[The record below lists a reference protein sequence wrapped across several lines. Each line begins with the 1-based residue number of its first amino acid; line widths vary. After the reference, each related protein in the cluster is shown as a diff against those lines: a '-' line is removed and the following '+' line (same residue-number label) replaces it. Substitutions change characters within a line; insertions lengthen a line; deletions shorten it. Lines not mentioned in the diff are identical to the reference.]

1 MVVLFVVLTIILFIS
16 IDYVIQRRKKVGLAS
31 QPIPGTVSLSKLLSL
46 VPNGVFVQPSF
57 TWSKMLDSGNLLLGI
72 HPILMGLV
80 GDPDEIELL
89 HQGEDVKKGQPILR
103 IHKNNKELA
112 VASPVE
118 GTVTGLNSQIVEDA
132 TMENLSQNWIYSLR
146 PVNVSSEVPKWFVAE
161 KAKSWIN
168 ERYNQI
174 GKFFRDA
181 LPTSDLGITMADGG
195 DLPFG
200 ILSQFD
206 ESTWE
211 KFEKQF
217 IKMK

>member
-1 MVVLFVVLTIILFIS
+1 MVVLFVVFTIILFIS
-16 IDYVIQRRKKVGLAS
+16 IDYVIQRRKRVGLAS
-31 QPIPGTVSLSKLLSL
+31 QPIPETVSLSRLLTL

-80 GDPDEIELL
+80 GDPDEIELF
-89 HQGEDVKKGQPILR
+89 HQGEDVKKGQSILR
-103 IHKNNKELA
+103 IHKNNKVLT

-118 GTVTGLNSQIVEDA
+118 GTVTGLNSQIVENA

-168 ERYNQI
+168 ERYNQMS
-174 GKFFRDA
+174 KFFRDA
-181 LPTSDLGITMADGG
+181 LPASDLGITMADGG

-206 ESTWE
+206 ENTWK

>member
-1 MVVLFVVLTIILFIS
+1 MVVLFVVLTIVLFIT
-16 IDYVIQRRKKVGLAS
+16 IDYFIQRKKKIGLAS
-31 QPIPGTVSLSKLLSL
+31 QPIPGTVSLSKVLSL

-57 TWSKMLDSGNLLLGI
+57 TWSKLLDSGNLMLGI

-89 HQGEDVKKGQPILR
+89 HQGQDIKKGQSMVR
-103 IHKNNKELA
+103 IRKGDKVLT
-112 VASPVE
+112 VSSPVD
-118 GTVTGLNSQIVEDA
+118 GTITGLNGQVVEDA
-132 TMENLSQNWIYSLR
+132 TMDNMSRNWIYSIR
-146 PVNVSSEVPKWFVAE
+146 PVNVSSEVSKWFVAE
-161 KAKSWIN
+161 KAKSWIY
-168 ERYNQI
+168 ERYNQM
-174 GKFFRDA
+174 GKFFREA
-181 LPTSDLGITMADGG
+181 LPKSDLGITMADGG

-206 ESTWE
+206 ENTWK